1 MYVIINFIKF
11 KNQSCKSLA
20 INYETMLIILIWQT
34 TIDLE
39 KNLLCMYV
47 QLQLLVCP
55 TMPTLP
61 FGWQPKML
69 KTVISF
75 PLLCLE

>member
-1 MYVIINFIKF
+1 M
-11 KNQSCKSLA
+11 A

-39 KNLLCMYV
+39 KNATV
-47 QLQLLVCP
+47 HVCAVAIASMSYT

>member
-20 INYETMLIILIWQT
+20 INYKTMLIILIWQT

-39 KNLLCMYV
+39 KNATV
-47 QLQLLVCP
+47 HVCAVAIASMSY
-55 TMPTLP
+55 TAYS
-61 FGWQPKML
+61 
-69 KTVISF
+69 SF
-75 PLLCLE
+75 WLAT

>member
-39 KNLLCMYV
+39 KNATV
-47 QLQLLVCP
+47 HVCAVAIAS
-55 TMPTLP
+55 MSYNTLP